1 MKSFERY
8 AVVFLRVYLGA
19 FNLISGLNY
28 FLRIWPQPVPHDPTG
43 AAYMD
48 VTLHLGLFQLAKV
61 LEVVG
66 GASLTFGICVPFGLI
81 LLFPISV
88 TVLIMNAFFSDL
100 IHVRISGARN
110 FTFHV
115 LLLGAYARYYFP
127 LLTPR
132 APLRPLWRSAAEDRL
147 TMEARCDEVKNG

>member
-1 MKSFERY
+1 MRSFERY

-28 FLRIWPQPVPHDPTG
+28 FLLIWPQPVPHDPTG
-43 AAYMD
+43 AAYMN

-81 LLFPISV
+81 LLFPVSV
-88 TVLIMNAFFSDL
+88 TVLIMNAFFSDM

-110 FTFHV
+110 FAFHV
-115 LLLGAYARYYFP
+115 LLLAAYARYYFP
-127 LLTPR
+127 LLTLR
-132 APLRPLWRSAAEDRL
+132 APIRPLWRSATADSPMMDGRP
-147 TMEARCDEVKNG
+147 TAVKNG

>member
-81 LLFPISV
+81 L
-88 TVLIMNAFFSDL
+88 NAFFSDL

-115 LLLGAYARYYFP
+115 LLLAAYARYYFP
-127 LLTPR
+127 LLTLR
-132 APLRPLWRSAAEDRL
+132 APIRPLWRPAAEDRL
-147 TMEARCDEVKNG
+147 AMQARSTGVNNG